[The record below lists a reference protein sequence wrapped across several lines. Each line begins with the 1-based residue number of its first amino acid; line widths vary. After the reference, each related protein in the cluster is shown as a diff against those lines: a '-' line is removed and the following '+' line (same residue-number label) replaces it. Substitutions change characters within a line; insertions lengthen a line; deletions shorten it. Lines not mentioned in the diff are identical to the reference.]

1 MDNDDVDDG
10 AVGDYLDDSDD
21 FNDGDLFCVGFS
33 RPHQQSRWFP
43 RRRHLLRKNIY
54 DADGIEDIDGIN
66 DIDGLQR
73 IDDTDNGDDDDVPTS
88 QLPRRRNASP
98 EVVCPAK
105 PPQA

>member
-1 MDNDDVDDG
+1 M
-10 AVGDYLDDSDD
+10 
-21 FNDGDLFCVGFS
+21 
-33 RPHQQSRWFP
+33 RE
-43 RRRHLLRKNIY
+43 NIY
-54 DADGIEDIDGIN
+54 DADGIEDIDGID

-73 IDDTDNGDDDDVPTS
+73 IDDTDNDDVPTS

>member
-1 MDNDDVDDG
+1 MLVIYSVW
-10 AVGDYLDDSDD
+10 ALVGHTNSLDSFREEDI
-21 FNDGDLFCVGFS
+21 N
-33 RPHQQSRWFP
+33 WEE
-43 RRRHLLRKNIY
+43 NIY
-54 DADGIEDIDGIN
+54 NADGIEDIGGID

-73 IDDTDNGDDDDVPTS
+73 IDDTDNDDVPTS

>member
-1 MDNDDVDDG
+1 MTLMGLKALMAFKELLTVMIVMYLPASCRKKSTDDIG
-10 AVGDYLDDSDD
+10 
-21 FNDGDLFCVGFS
+21 
-33 RPHQQSRWFP
+33 
-43 RRRHLLRKNIY
+43 
-54 DADGIEDIDGIN
+54 
-66 DIDGLQR
+66 GLQR

>member
-1 MDNDDVDDG
+1 MMVIYSVWALVDHTNSP
-10 AVGDYLDDSDD
+10 DSFREED
-21 FNDGDLFCVGFS
+21 FD
-33 RPHQQSRWFP
+33 WE
-43 RRRHLLRKNIY
+43 KNIY
-54 DADGIEDIDGIN
+54 DADGIEDIGGIN